1 MDIVTFNKCLTQ
13 HKPFIS
19 AAWQVAKQSDDYET
33 MPVKTVHFYFNTNGH
48 HRDRIQLDDEN
59 NQKVTTI
66 ATIHKQHRFE
76 YEINNEFWAY
86 LPPKKQSSVL
96 SLIQALANTPISK
109 RHELDPVAIKNADQ
123 NNEQWRQ
130 EQIKQYLESIQ
141 PVDDDEDEDID
152 DEDIDDEDID
162 DEDIDDEDIDID
174 DNNNDINVDDDNN
187 YSSEN
192 NSKDI
197 FDEWLELLN
206 DKTEDPDDQPMT
218 LKQKIAEQIKS
229 QQTTSASMHS
239 LENLI
244 WEELER
250 EMTNSHWDYE
260 DGKYHKCL
268 FFNNVLKS
276 LEQQEKIFYDDTI
289 KQAVKNHQKQLLDFI
304 HSKCTDNHLN
314 FTEINFTPTTGNNTE
329 VIGIDV
335 TISNIK

>member
-1 MDIVTFNKCLTQ
+1 MDIVTFNQCLTQ

-19 AAWQVAKQSDDYET
+19 AAWQVANQSDDYDV

-59 NQKVTTI
+59 NQKVITI

-76 YEINNEFWAY
+76 YEINNEFWVY

-123 NNEQWRQ
+123 NNEQWHQ

-141 PVDDDEDEDID
+141 PADDDEDEDID
-152 DEDIDDEDID
+152 DEDID
-162 DEDIDDEDIDID
+162 ID
-174 DNNNDINVDDDNN
+174 DNDNDINVDDDNN

-192 NSKDI
+192 SPKNI

-206 DKTEDPDDQPMT
+206 NDDDSKTEDTDDQPMT

-229 QQTTSASMHS
+229 QQTTSASVHS

-250 EMTNSHWDYE
+250 EMTNSHWKYE

-276 LEQQEKIFYDDTI
+276 LDQQGKIFYDDTI
-289 KQAVKNHQKQLLDFI
+289 KQAVKDHQKQLLDFI
-304 HSKCTDNHLN
+304 HSKCTDNNLN
-314 FTEINFTPTTGNNTE
+314 FTEINFAPTTRNDTE
-329 VIGIDV
+329 VIGVDV